1 MASENR
7 EQEKLQAIST
17 PTRTKAIQ
25 TRYDYYDLLQK
36 IEKQGQALYGERYT
50 IEDIDR
56 PPVLKMMSYF
66 LEDEGVAKHYGLDLE
81 KGLMITG
88 PIGCGKTAIMNIMC
102 SLAKGLIKP
111 AIIKC
116 REMSIEFSLEG
127 FKVIGKYSNHAF
139 YRYSSLPYQPQA
151 ICFDDLGLEPKA
163 SYWGSSCQIMAE
175 ILFSRYELFVSDGMI
190 THITTNLNSEEL
202 EETYGNRLRSRMR
215 QMFNL
220 IAFHPDSRDKR
231 R

>member
-1 MASENR
+1 MENENKEP
-7 EQEKLQAIST
+7 EQHQVTSIRTK
-17 PTRTKAIQ
+17 TKAIQ
-25 TRYDYYDLLQK
+25 TRYDYWDLLQK
-36 IEKQGQALYGERYT
+36 IEKQGQAFYGELYT
-50 IEDIDR
+50 IADIDR
-56 PPVLKMMSYF
+56 PPILKMLSYF
-66 LEDEGVAKHYGLDLE
+66 LEDEGVAKHYGLDLG

-102 SLAKGLIKP
+102 SLVEGSGKP
-111 AIIKC
+111 TILKC

-139 YRYSSLPYQPQA
+139 YRYSSLPYQPQT

-220 IAFHPDSRDKR
+220 ISFHPDSRDKR